1 LPGHI
6 TPENILDEKLARN
19 GVIVCLI
26 NKFPNPPNED
36 VGEDLNTAF
45 QAMRKMKLKD
55 PIILQDGGYV
65 KVILKHE
72 ILASPEEIIL

>member
-1 LPGHI
+1 M
-6 TPENILDEKLARN
+6 R
-19 GVIVCLI
+19 LI
-26 NKFPNPPNED
+26 NNFPNPPNED

-45 QAMRKMKLKD
+45 QAMRKMELKD